1 MKAFGNFVLDSQIG
15 MEVYCNLDEIEAKNK
30 KIHMFSLIKKNKN
43 NDTLMHLI
51 SNIASPAK
59 YSKRGTT

>member
-30 KIHMFSLIKKNKN
+30 KNTHVFFDKEE
-43 NDTLMHLI
+43 
-51 SNIASPAK
+51 
-59 YSKRGTT
+59 